1 MPNLKQMVKRTD
13 IEIAK
18 AKRTCRFTG
27 DNIAKGSI
35 CLVIYDG
42 PRDRSCYSQ
51 RIGLE
56 MIKAARV
63 RLDALEATLS
73 GSSAMFELSPD

>member
-1 MPNLKQMVKRTD
+1 MPNLKQIVKRSE

-27 DNIAKGSI
+27 DNITKGSI
-35 CLVIYDG
+35 CIVVYDG

-56 MIKAARV
+56 MIKVARA
-63 RLDALEATLS
+63 RLDELEARLS
-73 GSSAMFELSPD
+73 GPHAA